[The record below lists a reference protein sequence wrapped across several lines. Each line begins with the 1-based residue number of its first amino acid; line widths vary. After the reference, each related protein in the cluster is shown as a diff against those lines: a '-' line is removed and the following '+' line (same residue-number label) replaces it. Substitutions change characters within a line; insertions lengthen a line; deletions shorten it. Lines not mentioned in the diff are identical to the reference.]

1 MQFSLSL
8 SSYCVCRH
16 VCSCSHLISD
26 KLRNI
31 KVLAPCDKNKSYY
44 TSFHDTMKH
53 INETCSVDGESLI
66 LQSKEN
72 TPIVLTEVVPG
83 I

>member
-1 MQFSLSL
+1 MC
-8 SSYCVCRH
+8 SY
-16 VCSCSHLISD
+16 SHLISD

-31 KVLAPCDKNKSYY
+31 KVLAPCDKIKSYY
-44 TSFHDTMKH
+44 TFHDTMEH

-72 TPIVLTEVVPG
+72 MPIVLTEVVPG